1 MEGQT
6 PEVSPP
12 VGPTARSG
20 GFFPNAKATAFV
32 CANGAR
38 PGMVPS
44 STGNERPSRL
54 PVEWPFHVDEIMV
67 PCTGKLQPE
76 HLLKAFESGA
86 DLVCVVACAHD
97 NCHYVQGCR
106 RAERRVDYVRGVL
119 DEIGLS
125 GQRLLLFRVPGS
137 GREDMALGCG
147 ESRPGVDP
155 GREALEQQ
163 LVAICERL
171 ATRLISLGTSPL
183 NRNGDLT

>member
-12 VGPTARSG
+12 VGATARSG
-20 GFFPNAKATAFV
+20 GFFPNARVTAFV
-32 CANGAR
+32 CVNGAR
-38 PGMVPS
+38 PGMLPAS
-44 STGNERPSRL
+44 AINGRPSPL
-54 PVEWPFHVDEIMV
+54 PLEWPFKVDEIMV

-119 DEIGLS
+119 DEIGLG

-137 GREDMALGCG
+137 GRQDMALGCG
-147 ESRPGVDP
+147 ESRLDGGPGSD
-155 GREALEQQ
+155 ALEQQ
-163 LVAICERL
+163 LAEIREGL
-171 ATRLISLGTSPL
+171 ATRLSSLGTSPL
-183 NRNGDLT
+183 NRNGD